1 MTTEIEVK
9 NAVEIQS
16 VEDYAMS
23 PEKLL
28 SQVAIIENI
37 AKAVMKDGQ
46 HYGKIPGCGDKPTL
60 LKPGAE
66 KLLIAF
72 RLAPEYDIESSN
84 EIGGHREY
92 EITCKLTSIVTGA
105 FISQGV
111 GCCSTMESKYRYR
124 SGERETTEFPVPKEY
139 WDCWK
144 KDPEKAMGILR
155 AVSSMTGNLGIAKGD
170 DKKWYVA
177 VQGEKKEHD
186 NPADYYNTV
195 KKMAKKR
202 ALVDAVLSATG
213 ASDVFTQDIE
223 DLKGNGVMG
232 NDKKTENKAPK
243 KEPETQKDH
252 PDLEESD
259 EFVPITANQVGKLRN
274 LLKKKDLDDAYI
286 TEQFD
291 ISKLENLPKS
301 KNAAALELIMTY
313 SAS

>member
-1 MTTEIEVK
+1 MTNEIEVRD
-9 NAVEIQS
+9 AVEMQS
-16 VEDYAMS
+16 IEDYAMT

-28 SQVAIIENI
+28 SQVAVIENI

-72 RLAPEYDIESSN
+72 RLAPEYIIETNS

-111 GCCSTMESKYRYR
+111 GCCTTMESKYRYR
-124 SGERETTEFPVPKEY
+124 VGDKETTEFPVPKEY
-139 WDCWK
+139 WNNWK
-144 KDPEKAMGILR
+144 KDPEKALKLLQEASG
-155 AVSSMTGNLGIAKGD
+155 MTGRLQIAKD
-170 DKKWYVA
+170 DSGKWMIA
-177 VQGEKKEHD
+177 IAGEKKEHD

-223 DLKGNGVMG
+223 DLKANGVIG
-232 NDKKTENKAPK
+232 KDKKPENKEPG
-243 KEPETQKDH
+243 KEPETQKEQ
-252 PDLEESD
+252 PDPEQSD
-259 EFVPITANQVGKLRN
+259 AFVPITENQVGKLRN
-274 LLKKKDLDDAYI
+274 MLKKKDLADDYI
-286 TEQFD
+286 TDQFS

-301 KNAAALELIMTY
+301 KNAAALELIMAY
-313 SAS
+313 SAE